1 MSNIYPIAKR
11 KLMEGALNLTTTSAL
26 KIALCKTGFT
36 YDGTLTDATAFL
48 GGALLVG
55 TPVTLTTPT
64 VSNTGGGTPNAVFDA
79 DDPTFTAVAA
89 LGGGDVIVGAL
100 IYKDDVNKWPIMF
113 IDTGTGLPIT
123 PNGGN
128 ITLNFS
134 ATASRV
140 FAL

>member
-11 KLMEGALNLTTTSAL
+11 KLMEGTLNLTTTSAL

-36 YDGTLTDATAFL
+36 YDGTLTDVTAFL
-48 GGALLVG
+48 GGSLLVS

-89 LGGGDVIVGAL
+89 LGGGDVIIGAL
-100 IYKDDVNKWPIMF
+100 IYQDANKWPVIF